1 MTLASQSNQMVP
13 THTGWPVIK
22 PIERLLTTPEVL
34 RVTTIK
40 HRNTLRR
47 MVKAK
52 QFPQPIKLSD
62 NRIAWRSSTVAE
74 WIAARERA
82 A

>member
-1 MTLASQSNQMVP
+1 MNLVSQQDLTAQS
-13 THTGWPVIK
+13 THSGAMR

-47 MVKAK
+47 MVKAET
-52 QFPQPIKLSD
+52 FPKPIKLSD
-62 NRIAWRSSTVAE
+62 NRIAWRSSVVAE